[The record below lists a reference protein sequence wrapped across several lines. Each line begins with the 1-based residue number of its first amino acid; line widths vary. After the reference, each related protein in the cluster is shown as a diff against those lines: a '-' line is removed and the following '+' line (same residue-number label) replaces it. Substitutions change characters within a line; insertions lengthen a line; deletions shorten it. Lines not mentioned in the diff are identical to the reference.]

1 MMIIVL
7 MGVSGC
13 GKTTVGTKLASH
25 LGWEYQE
32 GDALHP
38 QENILKMS
46 DGMPLNDEDRKPWI
60 ARVTDWINSHC
71 LADRD
76 GVISCSALKKSYRQT
91 ITSKQ
96 NDVYLVYLRGT
107 RELLSRRLTQ
117 RRDHFMP
124 PDLLDSQLDLL
135 EEPSADERAIV
146 VTIDRTPNDI
156 VKSICD
162 LLGLQ

>member
-1 MMIIVL
+1 MIIVL

-60 ARVTDWINSHC
+60 ARVTDWINSHY
-71 LADRD
+71 LASRD

-162 LLGLQ
+162 FLGVQ